1 MTDEIRKEWG
11 IFVILVLGFLVFF
24 LIPFTAAGVQEALL
38 GGFIMAHEYARE
50 HVLFCLIPA
59 FFIAGTI
66 SVMVRKDWILK
77 VLGPASK
84 PWISYP
90 VASVSGG
97 ILAVCSCTILP
108 LFGGI
113 YKRGAG
119 IGPAIA
125 FLFTGPAINITAILL
140 TGNAIGWDMAVMR
153 LVFAVITA
161 LIIGPLMQLT
171 FREKGEGGL
180 VYTQEASEYPMWKPL
195 VFLGLQ
201 ISFLVFAGAPI
212 PQTVKIPMMLLSG
225 LGTVGFVFLFP
236 RSTQTSWV
244 AETWSF
250 AKKIIPFL
258 FAGVFIAG
266 IMTAVLPANWVEAV
280 VGGNRLG
287 STFVAS
293 ILGAFMYFATLTEV
307 PIVQS
312 LMELGMGRGPALSL
326 FLAGNALSLP
336 SMIVIVKLLGG
347 KKASVFFAMVVVF
360 STLWGFLYG
369 NLGR

>member
-1 MTDEIRKEWG
+1 MTEETRKEWG
-11 IFVILVLGFLVFF
+11 TFGILAVGFLLFF
-24 LIPFTAAGVQEALL
+24 LIPFTSQEVQAGLL
-38 GGFIMAHEYARE
+38 GGFLMVHEYARE

-119 IGPAIA
+119 LGPAIA

-140 TGNAIGWDMAVMR
+140 TGNTIGWDMSMAR

-161 LIIGPLMQLT
+161 LIIGPLMQLI

-180 VYTQEASEYPMWKPL
+180 VYTTGEPELSMGKPL

-201 ISFLVFAGAPI
+201 VSFLVFAGAPI
-212 PQTVKIPMMLLSG
+212 PQVAKIPLMLLSG
-225 LGTVGFVFLFP
+225 FAALGFVFLFP
-236 RSTQTSWV
+236 KPTQAAWIG
-244 AETWSF
+244 ETWSF
-250 AKKIIPFL
+250 TKKIFPFL

-287 STFVAS
+287 STLVAS

-336 SMIVIVKLLGG
+336 SMIVIVKLLGW
-347 KKASVFFAMVVVF
+347 KKALTFFGMVVCLA
-360 STLWGFLYG
+360 TLWGFLYG
-369 NLGR
+369 NLGG